1 MQLPKQ
7 EMPQSSE
14 DKEHGSDCDQD
25 FCEIFVIILGTYIS
39 LNRQIIVY
47 SLASV
52 NNFYTWSDLI

>member
-1 MQLPKQ
+1 
-7 EMPQSSE
+7 
-14 DKEHGSDCDQD
+14 
-25 FCEIFVIILGTYIS
+25 LGTYIS